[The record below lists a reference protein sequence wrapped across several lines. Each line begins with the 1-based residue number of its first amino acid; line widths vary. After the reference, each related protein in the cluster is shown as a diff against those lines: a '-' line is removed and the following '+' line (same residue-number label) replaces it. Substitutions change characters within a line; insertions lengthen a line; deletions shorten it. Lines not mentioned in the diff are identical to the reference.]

1 LPIPSRHRSLALF
14 GAAIAV
20 QVLMLAVQ
28 IRRGQQVRLIR
39 VWAIESVSP
48 LGRGAAWSVDGVRG
62 LWNNYVALLHLR
74 EEDDQLRTEVAA
86 LRLRNAQLES
96 RAAEADRL
104 ASLLGFRDAHA
115 EVQMLPA
122 RVIGASPDP
131 TSHMVFISRGSR
143 DGVRRDMGVITPEGV
158 VGKVFAVYPDTSQVL
173 LLTDKESG
181 VGALLGDSRAQGP
194 VRGSGEPMLAL
205 EYISNEIKVE
215 PGQKILTSGQDR
227 IFPKDL
233 PVGTVAQVQPDR
245 HSPFLKISVKP
256 AAKLDGLEE
265 VLVLLTR
272 QEFAFRKDAEK
283 DKKDV
288 EKTGPGPAPVASVTQ
303 PKSAAPVAPITL
315 PKPAGLAIPPKPA
328 APQGSPAPLA
338 TPKPTPPAT
347 QAAPVASSK
356 PATPAPGVTPKPA
369 APATQNKPA
378 ASATPPAASNTAEEA
393 PSNP

>member
-14 GAAIAV
+14 AAAIAV
-20 QVLMLAVQ
+20 QVLLLAVQ

-62 LWNNYVALLHLR
+62 LWNNYVALRHLR
-74 EEDDQLRTEVAA
+74 EDDDQLRTEVAA
-86 LRLRNAQLES
+86 LQMRNAQLES

-104 ASLLGFRDAHA
+104 AGLLGFRDAHV
-115 EVQMLPA
+115 EVQMMAA

-131 TSHMVFISRGSR
+131 SSHLVFISRGSR

-194 VRGSGEPMLAL
+194 VRGSGEPLLAL
-205 EYISNEIKVE
+205 EYISNDTKVE
-215 PGQKILTSGQDR
+215 PGERILTSGQDR

-233 PVGTVAQVQPDR
+233 PVGTVTQVQPDR
-245 HSPFLKISVKP
+245 HTPFLKISVKP
-256 AAKLDGLEE
+256 AARLDGLEE

-272 QEFAFRKDAEK
+272 QEFAFRKDADKTKDAEK
-283 DKKDV
+283 PV
-288 EKTGPGPAPVASVTQ
+288 PAPIASAT
-303 PKSAAPVAPITL
+303 PL
-315 PKPAGLAIPPKPA
+315 KPA
-328 APQGSPAPLA
+328 AA
-338 TPKPTPPAT
+338 
-347 QAAPVASSK
+347 
-356 PATPAPGVTPKPA
+356 VTPVKPA
-369 APATQNKPA
+369 APATPPKPA
-378 ASATPPAASNTAEEA
+378 TPPAQPKPAAPVTQPKPANTVTPDASATPDVPEA
-393 PSNP
+393 PDNP

>member
-1 LPIPSRHRSLALF
+1 LALHSRHRSLALF
-14 GAAIAV
+14 AAAVAV
-20 QVLMLAVQ
+20 QVLILAVQ

-62 LWNNYVALLHLR
+62 LWNSYIALRHLR

-86 LRLRNAQLES
+86 LRMRNAQLES

-104 ASLLGFRDAHA
+104 AGLLGFRDAHA

-131 TSHMVFISRGSR
+131 TSHMVLISRGSR

-205 EYISNEIKVE
+205 EYISNEVKVE

-272 QEFAFRKDAEK
+272 QEFTFRKDAEK
-283 DKKDV
+283 AA
-288 EKTGPGPAPVASVTQ
+288 PGPASVASATP
-303 PKSAAPVAPITL
+303 PKPAAPVAPIAQ

-328 APQGSPAPLA
+328 VPPGTPAALGA
-338 TPKPTPPAT
+338 PKPTPPAT
-347 QAAPVASSK
+347 QTAPQAS
-356 PATPAPGVTPKPA
+356 PKPA
-369 APATQNKPA
+369 APAPGVPPKPAAPAAQNKPA
-378 ASATPPAASNTAEEA
+378 TPVTPPAASNTPATQEA